1 MGSAAETWAVRC
13 SAECLLLAATRSDPA
28 ASAAAC
34 RSFHAWEN
42 DACNAFGIAHYGV
55 KWQNH
60 TLRNVS
66 AGMVQLSVL
75 SNGADG
81 IAAPKPFPSI
91 FVSPTRWPSMRGCAK
106 RLSDEHA
113 RRTFALADGKGRS
126 HSPTRPG
133 RARRRTRVGRN
144 SIIPQHSTTPGAC
157 APSLHCTAA
166 ADSRALSLP
175 HKGVL

>member
-1 MGSAAETWAVRC
+1 MSAAALPLRSCSSDLGRPRSTC
-13 SAECLLLAATRSDPA
+13 SAECLLLAATRSDSPS

-42 DACNAFGIAHYGV
+42 DACNAFGIAHYGA
-55 KWQNH
+55 KWRNR

-91 FVSPTRWPSMRGCAK
+91 FVSPTRWLK
-106 RLSDEHA
+106 RAAAVWSQRRFVLAELSD
-113 RRTFALADGKGRS
+113 R
-126 HSPTRPG
+126 
-133 RARRRTRVGRN
+133 RVGRN
-144 SIIPQHSTTPGAC
+144 YPVCQSRRGGQDAKLGLGGVQSHHSIRQRRVRPMC
-157 APSLHCTAA
+157 
-166 ADSRALSLP
+166 RMLP
-175 HKGVL
+175 DC